1 MDSFWSVLDLE
12 PTQDVSA
19 IKRAYARKARECHPE
34 EDPEG
39 FLRLREAY
47 QTALDYAQRD
57 SAAATGQTERELDQ
71 PPEGAGA
78 LEETGEPEGAGG
90 WILAEEPEDG
100 PNPFEDGEAIRQFL
114 ELYTGKQRRDSKRW
128 LDYFTSTPFLDA
140 ARDARFTQLMLEHI
154 TRLEGEYPVNREFLN
169 WLCVAYQF
177 VGKRIVYR
185 NPDGS
190 DRVEFEFRLYQGA
203 RFDGLEAVL
212 EIAKKGPLPKP
223 FLNNELAILTSFIEY
238 WHLVGL
244 AQAGE
249 WDEAAV
255 GMYSRIIGCYAASYI
270 TDKCR
275 QSQDMD
281 YERHPAGLRV
291 LSHFFE
297 LYELP
302 EELYRIAW
310 QKLDLKSAMMG
321 RAKILYGAVR
331 EQVLARLPDIGGE
344 KRESFA
350 KLKTET
356 IPYFAGCYQRAGSDP
371 QKDAEETDALFSR
384 EDFQRALLDR
394 RFVEE
399 EMLHTWVNEDRCGY
413 YLQRVIDFYEAH
425 DGAPCA
431 RQVIERARQMLAVQ
445 AKADREREDGDA
457 PVPEGPPTLQNRPFF
472 RHWLN
477 TGFCTARDPE
487 TGLNLMDYLNQELPY
502 LADWSRRFLGVEGDC
517 IPEPV
522 TVSLALGEDRV
533 EVRFHLRYMDFL
545 LNGALVCRPC
555 LEWERVA
562 ALADVD
568 GFFFLLPITVTTY
581 DRYGEVKEVLLRRMA
596 DTAAPEE
603 CWAVAAA
610 CLAGQVCSLPLPGE
624 QWSSDGDEPPEDDE
638 LPEDEDEHGDM
649 TQEPLPPEAALPFE
663 LFAEDA
669 EHLYGCAWFQR
680 ARVLLL
686 FQQTQYGRYAAQDGE
701 YEDVPDGEAA
711 VALARQLLEEAVHPR
726 GLALEELENLPEAV
740 YVDPD
745 FLAIAR
751 DPARKGAEMPREL
764 LGEAVTPEILEE
776 LLWLYAD
783 GRMSRLELSWPC
795 AIPAGEEQVC
805 QPRRSLVF
813 LKDGA
818 KYACLY
824 FDDYRAQSYALLAR
838 PELYG
843 KEKTEFV
850 PFRQSKLF
858 SKVIHRGFTTIRR
871 QLPTVFGQVSLPNNV
886 KFQAAGIWDYAVN
899 VTHGRS
905 KYNMDKQLLGGFA
918 EERARNNEDARIY
931 FYAYPDAAVWTD
943 GQGGTQTLAVDE
955 LARDRLQQM
964 LVQFLDGVYPRLRLT
979 WGAEPG
985 GRRHIVLLHEE
996 GRFLMAWLDEGKQE
1010 AEFHVADTRTYM
1022 DVEGKKY
1029 PKATFQGR
1037 IVGAYLVH
1045 DGPALRNALELLV
1058 ANLDE
1063 PKRILHKFAEYAGE
1077 KPVKARPYEAI
1088 WADLVGDGE

>member
-1 MDSFWSVLDLE
+1 MDNFWSVLGLE
-12 PTQDVSA
+12 PTRDVSA

-47 QTALDYAQRD
+47 QAALDYAQRD
-57 SAAATGQTERELDQ
+57 AAAPAGQAGSEPAQ
-71 PPEGAGA
+71 PPEGAS
-78 LEETGEPEGAGG
+78 EPEEGPEG
-90 WILAEEPEDG
+90 WTLVEEPEDG
-100 PNPFEDGEAIRQFL
+100 PNPFEDSEAIRQFL
-114 ELYTGKQRRDSKRW
+114 ELYTGKQRKDSKRW
-128 LDYFTSTPFLDA
+128 LDYFTSAPFLDA
-140 ARDARFTQLMLEHI
+140 AREARFTQLLLEHV

-177 VGKRIVYR
+177 VGKKIVYR

-190 DRVEFEFRLYQGA
+190 DRVEYEFQLYQGA

-212 EIAKKGPLPKP
+212 EIAKRGPLPKP
-223 FLNNELAILTSFIEY
+223 FRNNELAILTSFIEY

-249 WDEAAV
+249 WDEEAV

-270 TDKCR
+270 TDKCQQR
-275 QSQDMD
+275 QDMD

-297 LYELP
+297 RYELP

-310 QKLDLKSAMMG
+310 QKLDLKSAVMG

-371 QKDAEETDALFSR
+371 RKDAEETDALFAR

-399 EMLHTWVNEDRCGY
+399 EMLHTWVNEDRCSY
-413 YLQRVIDFYEAH
+413 YLQRVIDFYESH
-425 DGAPCA
+425 DSAPCA
-431 RQVIERARQMLAVQ
+431 RQVIERARQMLGVR

-472 RHWLN
+472 RHWVN
-477 TGFCTARDPE
+477 TGFCIARDPE

-502 LADWSRRFLGVEGDC
+502 LADWGRRFLGVEGDC

-522 TVSLALGEDRV
+522 TVSLTLGEDRV
-533 EVRFHLRYMDFL
+533 EARFHLRYMDFL

-562 ALADVD
+562 ALADAD

-581 DRYGEVKEVLLRRMA
+581 DRYGEVKEEVLRRLA

-603 CWAVAAA
+603 CRTVLAA
-610 CLAGQVCSLPLPGE
+610 CMAGQVCSLPLPGE
-624 QWSSDGDEPPEDDE
+624 PWASDGDEPPEDDE
-638 LPEDEDEHGDM
+638 PLEDEDEHGCM
-649 TQEPLPPEAALPFE
+649 TREPLPPEAALPFE

-680 ARVLLL
+680 DRVLLL

-701 YEDVPDGEAA
+701 YGDVPDGEAA
-711 VALARQLLEEAVHPR
+711 IALARQLLEEAVHPR

-751 DPARKGAEMPREL
+751 DPKREGAEMPREL
-764 LGEAVTPEILEE
+764 LGEAVTPEALEE

-783 GRMSRLELSWPC
+783 GRVNRLELSWPC
-795 AIPAGEEQVC
+795 AAPAGEEQVC

-813 LKDGA
+813 LKDAG

-824 FDDYRAQSYALLAR
+824 FDDFCAQSYALLAR

-843 KEKTEFV
+843 KGKVEFV
-850 PFRQSKLF
+850 PFRQGELF
-858 SKVIHRGFTTIRR
+858 SKVIHRGFSTIRR
-871 QLPTVFGQVSLPNNV
+871 QLPTVFRQVNWPNNV
-886 KFQAAGIWDYAVN
+886 KFLAAGIWDYAVN
-899 VTHGRS
+899 VTHGRP

-918 EERARNNEDARIY
+918 EERARNNEDARFY
-931 FYAYPDAAVWTD
+931 FYAYPDTAAWTEA
-943 GQGGTQTLAVDE
+943 GGGTETLAVGE
-955 LARDRLQQM
+955 LGRDKLQQT
-964 LVQFLDGVYPRLRLT
+964 LLRFLDGAYPRLRLT
-979 WGAEPG
+979 WGNEPG
-985 GRRHIVLLHEE
+985 GRKHIVLLHEA
-996 GRFLMAWLDEGKQE
+996 GKFLLAWLDEGKQNV
-1010 AEFHVADTRTYM
+1010 EFHVADRYTYM

-1037 IVGAYLVH
+1037 VVGAYLLH
-1045 DGPALRNALELLV
+1045 DGPAALRNALELLI

-1063 PKRILHKFAEYAGE
+1063 PKRILDKFAEYAGE
-1077 KPVKARPYEAI
+1077 KPVKARPYEEI
-1088 WADLVGDGE
+1088 WADLVGGGD

>member
-1 MDSFWSVLDLE
+1 MMVDHWSMLGLEE
-12 PTQDVSA
+12 PTRDVSA
-19 IKRAYARKARECHPE
+19 IRRAYARKSRECHPE

-47 QTALDYAQRD
+47 QAALDWAQRD
-57 SAAATGQTERELDQ
+57 AAAPAGRGEAGSAQ
-71 PPEGAGA
+71 PPEGAG
-78 LEETGEPEGAGG
+78 EPEEPEG
-90 WILAEEPEDG
+90 WTLAEEPEDG

-114 ELYTGKQRRDSKRW
+114 ELYTGKQRKDSKRW
-128 LDYFTSTPFLDA
+128 LDYFTSAPFLDA
-140 ARDARFTQLMLEHI
+140 ARDARFTRLLLEHAA
-154 TRLEGEYPVNREFLN
+154 RLEGEWPVNREFLN

-177 VGKRIVYR
+177 VGKKLVYR

-190 DRVEFEFRLYQGA
+190 DRVEFQFQLYQGA

-223 FLNNELAILTSFIEY
+223 FRNNELAILTSFIEY

-249 WDEAAV
+249 WDEEAV

-270 TDKCR
+270 TDKCQQR
-275 QSQDMD
+275 QDMD

-297 LYELP
+297 RYELP

-310 QKLDLKSAMMG
+310 QKLDLKTAVMG
-321 RAKILYGAVR
+321 RAKILYGALR
-331 EQVLARLPDIGGE
+331 EQVLERLPDICGE

-350 KLKTET
+350 KLKTEA
-356 IPYFAGCYQRAGSDP
+356 IPYFSGCYQRAGSDP
-371 QKDAEETDALFSR
+371 RKDVEETNALFAR

-399 EMLHTWVNEDRCGY
+399 ELLHTWVNEDRCDY
-413 YLQRVIDFYEAH
+413 YLRRIIGFYESH
-425 DGAPCA
+425 DNAPCA
-431 RQVIERARQMLAVQ
+431 RQVIERARQMLAVR
-445 AKADREREDGDA
+445 ARADREREDGNA

-472 RHWLN
+472 RHWVN

-487 TGLNLMDYLNQELPY
+487 TGMNLMDYLNQELPC
-502 LADWSRRFLGVEGDC
+502 LADWGRRFLGVKEDC
-517 IPEPV
+517 VPEPV
-522 TVSLALGEDRV
+522 TMSLMLGEDRV
-533 EVRFHLRYMDFL
+533 EARFHLRYMDFL

-581 DRYGEVKEVLLRRMA
+581 DRYGEVKAELLRRLA

-603 CWAVAAA
+603 CRTVLAA
-610 CLAGQVCSLPLPGE
+610 CLAGQVCRLPLPGE
-624 QWSSDGDEPPEDDE
+624 LWQSDGDEPPEDDE
-638 LPEDEDEHGDM
+638 LLEDGDEHEGM
-649 TQEPLPPEAALPFE
+649 AREPLPPEAALPFE

-680 ARVLLL
+680 DRALVL

-701 YEDVPDGEAA
+701 YEDVPDSEAA
-711 VALARQLLEEAVHPR
+711 VALARQLLEEAIHPR
-726 GLALEELENLPEAV
+726 GLALEELKNLPEAV

-751 DPARKGAEMPREL
+751 DPARKGAELPREL
-764 LGEAVTPEILEE
+764 LGESVTPEILEE
-776 LLWLYAD
+776 LLGWYAD
-783 GRMSRLELSWPC
+783 GRVNRLELSWPC
-795 AIPAGEEQVC
+795 AVPAGEEQVC
-805 QPRRSLVF
+805 RPRRSLVF
-813 LKDGA
+813 LKDDA

-824 FDDYRAQSYALLAR
+824 FDDFRAQSYALLAR

-843 KEKTEFV
+843 KGKTEFV
-850 PFRQSKLF
+850 PFRQGKLF
-858 SKVIHRGFTTIRR
+858 SDVIHRGFSTIRR
-871 QLPTVFGQVSLPNNV
+871 QLPTVFQQVSWPNNV
-886 KFQAAGIWDYAVN
+886 KFRAAGIWSYAVN
-899 VTHGRS
+899 VAHGRS

-918 EERARNNEDARIY
+918 EEWARNNEDARFY

-943 GQGGTQTLAVDE
+943 GQGGTETLAVDE
-955 LARDRLQQM
+955 LARDRLQQT
-964 LVQFLDGVYPRLRLT
+964 LVRFLDGAYPKLRMT
-979 WGAEPG
+979 WGNEPG

-996 GRFLMAWLDEGKQE
+996 GRFLLAWLDEGKQE
-1010 AEFHVADTRTYM
+1010 AEFHVADRHTYM

-1045 DGPALRNALELLV
+1045 DGPALRNALELLA

-1063 PKRILHKFAEYAGE
+1063 PKRVLHKFAEYAGE
-1077 KPVKARPYEAI
+1077 KPVKARSYEAI
-1088 WADLVGDGE
+1088 WADLLGGGD

>member
-1 MDSFWSVLDLE
+1 MMADHWSMLGLEE
-12 PTQDVSA
+12 PTRDISA
-19 IKRAYARKARECHPE
+19 VKRAYARKSREYHPE

-47 QTALDYAQRD
+47 QAALDYAQQD
-57 SAAATGQTERELDQ
+57 DAAPEGQAVPEFAR
-71 PPEGAGA
+71 PPEGAGE
-78 LEETGEPEGAGG
+78 LEEPEG
-90 WILAEEPEDG
+90 WTLAEELEDG
-100 PNPFEDGEAIRQFL
+100 PNPFEGGEAIRQFL
-114 ELYTGKQRRDSKRW
+114 ELYTGKQRKDSKRW
-128 LDYFTSTPFLDA
+128 LDYFTSAPFLDA
-140 ARDARFTQLMLEHI
+140 AREARFTRLLLEQV

-169 WLCVAYQF
+169 WLCAAYQF

-190 DRVEFEFRLYQGA
+190 DRVEFQFQLYQGS
-203 RFDGLEAVL
+203 RFDGLESVL

-223 FLNNELAILTSFIEY
+223 FRNNELAILTSFIEY

-244 AQAGE
+244 TQAGE
-249 WDEAAV
+249 WDEEAV

-270 TDKCR
+270 TDKCQQR
-275 QSQDMD
+275 QDMD

-297 LYELP
+297 RYELP

-310 QKLDLKSAMMG
+310 QKLDLKSAVMG
-321 RAKILYGAVR
+321 RAKILYGSVR

-344 KRESFA
+344 KRESFG
-350 KLKTET
+350 KLRAEANA
-356 IPYFAGCYQRAGSDP
+356 YFIGCCQRTGSDP
-371 QKDAEETDALFSR
+371 QKDREETDALFAR
-384 EDFQRALLDR
+384 EDFPRALLDR

-399 EMLHTWVNEDRCGY
+399 ELLHTWVNENKCGY
-413 YLQRVIDFYEAH
+413 YLQRIIGFYEAH

-431 RQVIERARQMLAVQ
+431 RQVIERAQQMLAVR
-445 AKADREREDGDA
+445 AKADREREDGNA

-472 RHWLN
+472 RHWVN
-477 TGFCTARDPE
+477 TGFCNARDPE

-502 LADWSRRFLGVEGDC
+502 LADWGRRFLGVEGDC

-522 TVSLALGEDRV
+522 TVPLTLGEDRV
-533 EVRFHLRYMDFL
+533 EARFHLRYMDFV

-562 ALADVD
+562 ALAHVD
-568 GFFFLLPITVTTY
+568 EFFFLLPITVTTY
-581 DRYGEVKEVLLRRMA
+581 DRYGEVKAELVRRLA

-603 CWAVAAA
+603 CRAVLAA
-610 CLAGQVCSLPLPGE
+610 CMAGQVCSLPLPGE
-624 QWSSDGDEPPEDDE
+624 QWAPDGDEPPEE
-638 LPEDEDEHGDM
+638 EDEHGGM
-649 TQEPLPPEAALPFE
+649 SRASLPPEAALPFE

-680 ARVLLL
+680 GRALVL

-701 YEDVPDGEAA
+701 YGDVPDEEAA
-711 VALARQLLEEAVHPR
+711 VALAQQLLEEAIHPR
-726 GLALEELENLPEAV
+726 GLALEELKNLPEAV

-751 DPARKGAEMPREL
+751 DPKREGAEMPREL

-783 GRMSRLELSWPC
+783 GRVNRLELSWPC
-795 AIPAGEEQVC
+795 AAPAGEKQTY

-813 LKDGA
+813 LKDDA
-818 KYACLY
+818 KYACFY
-824 FDDYRAQSYALLAR
+824 FDDLRAQSYALLAR

-843 KEKTEFV
+843 KGKTEFV
-850 PFRQSKLF
+850 PFRQGKLF
-858 SKVIHRGFTTIRR
+858 SDVIHRGFSTIRR
-871 QLPTVFGQVSLPNNV
+871 QLPTVFSQVSWPNNV
-886 KFQAAGIWDYAVN
+886 KFRAAGIWNYAVN

-918 EERARNNEDARIY
+918 EERTRNNEDARFY
-931 FYAYPDAAVWTD
+931 FYAYPDTAVWTD
-943 GQGGTQTLAVDE
+943 GQGGTEELAVDE
-955 LARDRLQQM
+955 LARDRLQQTM
-964 LVQFLDGVYPRLRLT
+964 VRLLDGAYPRLRLT
-979 WGAEPG
+979 WGRELG
-985 GRRHIVLLHEE
+985 GRKHIVLLHEE
-996 GRFLMAWLDEGKQE
+996 GRFMLAWLDEEKQD
-1010 AEFHVADTRTYM
+1010 AEFHVADRYTYM

-1045 DGPALRNALELLV
+1045 DGPAMRNALELLI

-1063 PKRILHKFAEYAGE
+1063 PKRVLHKFAEYAGE
-1077 KPVKARPYEAI
+1077 KPVKARSYEAI
-1088 WADLVGDGE
+1088 WADLVGGGD

>member
-1 MDSFWSVLDLE
+1 M
-12 PTQDVSA
+12 
-19 IKRAYARKARECHPE
+19 
-34 EDPEG
+34 
-39 FLRLREAY
+39 
-47 QTALDYAQRD
+47 
-57 SAAATGQTERELDQ
+57 
-71 PPEGAGA
+71 
-78 LEETGEPEGAGG
+78 
-90 WILAEEPEDG
+90 
-100 PNPFEDGEAIRQFL
+100 
-114 ELYTGKQRRDSKRW
+114 ELYTGKQRKDSKRW
-128 LDYFTSTPFLDA
+128 LDYFTSAPFLDA
-140 ARDARFTQLMLEHI
+140 AREARFTQLLLEHV
-154 TRLEGEYPVNREFLN
+154 TRLEGEYSVNREFLN

-190 DRVEFEFRLYQGA
+190 DRVEFQFQLYQGA

-212 EIAKKGPLPKP
+212 EIARKGPLPKP
-223 FLNNELAILTSFIEY
+223 FRNNELAILTSFIEY

-249 WDEAAV
+249 WDEEAV
-255 GMYSRIIGCYAASYI
+255 GMYSRITGCYAAGYI
-270 TDKCR
+270 TDKCQQR
-275 QSQDMD
+275 QDMD

-297 LYELP
+297 RYELP
-302 EELYRIAW
+302 EELYRVAW
-310 QKLDLKSAMMG
+310 QKLDLKTAVMG
-321 RAKILYGAVR
+321 RAKILYGTVR

-350 KLKTET
+350 KLKTEA
-356 IPYFAGCYQRAGSDP
+356 IPYFSGCYQRAGSDP
-371 QKDAEETDALFSR
+371 QKDREETDALFAR
-384 EDFQRALLDR
+384 EDLQRALLD
-394 RFVEE
+394 
-399 EMLHTWVNEDRCGY
+399 
-413 YLQRVIDFYEAH
+413 
-425 DGAPCA
+425 
-431 RQVIERARQMLAVQ
+431 
-445 AKADREREDGDA
+445 
-457 PVPEGPPTLQNRPFF
+457 
-472 RHWLN
+472 
-477 TGFCTARDPE
+477 
-487 TGLNLMDYLNQELPY
+487 
-502 LADWSRRFLGVEGDC
+502 RRFLGVEGDC

-522 TVSLALGEDRV
+522 TVSLTLGEDRV

-562 ALADVD
+562 ALADAD
-568 GFFFLLPITVTTY
+568 EFFFLLPITVTTY
-581 DRYGEVKEVLLRRMA
+581 DRYGEVKEVLLRRLA

-603 CWAVAAA
+603 CRAVAAA
-610 CLAGQVCSLPLPGE
+610 CMAGQVCGLPLPGE

-638 LPEDEDEHGDM
+638 FPEDEDEHEGM

-701 YEDVPDGEAA
+701 YEDVPDEEAA
-711 VALARQLLEEAVHPR
+711 VALARQLLEEAIHPW

-751 DPARKGAEMPREL
+751 DPARKGAETPREL
-764 LGEAVTPEILEE
+764 LGEAVTREALEE

-783 GRMSRLELSWPC
+783 GRVNRLELSWPC
-795 AIPAGEEQVC
+795 AAPAGEEQVRL
-805 QPRRSLVF
+805 PRRSLVF
-813 LKDGA
+813 LKDEG
-818 KYACLY
+818 KFACLY
-824 FDDYRAQSYALLAR
+824 FDDFRAQSYALLAR

-843 KEKTEFV
+843 KGKTEFV
-850 PFRQSKLF
+850 PFRQGELF
-858 SKVIHRGFTTIRR
+858 SDVIHRGFSTIRR
-871 QLPTVFGQVSLPNNV
+871 QLPTVFRQVSRPNNV
-886 KFQAAGIWDYAVN
+886 KFRAAGIWNYAVN

-918 EERARNNEDARIY
+918 EERARNNEDARFY
-931 FYAYPDAAVWTD
+931 FYAYPGTAVWTD
-943 GQGGTQTLAVDE
+943 CQGGMETLAVDQ

-964 LVQFLDGVYPRLRLT
+964 LVRSLDGAYPRMRLT
-979 WGAEPG
+979 WGNEPG

-996 GRFLMAWLDEGKQE
+996 GRFMLAWLDEEKRE
-1010 AEFHVADTRTYM
+1010 AEFHVADRHTYM

-1037 IVGAYLVH
+1037 VVGAYLVH
-1045 DGPALRNALELLV
+1045 DGPALRNALELLI

-1063 PKRILHKFAEYAGE
+1063 PKRVLHKFAEYAGE
-1077 KPVKARPYEAI
+1077 KPVKARSYEAI
-1088 WADLVGDGE
+1088 WADLVGGGE

>member
-1 MDSFWSVLDLE
+1 MDSFWGDLGLE
-12 PTQDVSA
+12 PTREVSA

-57 SAAATGQTERELDQ
+57 GAVPAGQARAESAQ
-71 PPEGAGA
+71 PPEGTEA
-78 LEETGEPEGAGG
+78 LEASREPEGAGG
-90 WILAEEPEDG
+90 WTLAEEPEDG

-140 ARDARFTQLMLEHI
+140 ARDAQFTQLMLEHV

-177 VGKRIVYR
+177 VGKKIVYR

-190 DRVEFEFRLYQGA
+190 DRVEFQFQLYQGA

-212 EIAKKGPLPKP
+212 EIARKGPLPKP
-223 FLNNELAILTSFIEY
+223 FLNNELAVLTSFIEY

-249 WDEAAV
+249 WDEEAV

-275 QSQDMD
+275 QSPDMD

-310 QKLDLKSAMMG
+310 QKLDLKSAVMG
-321 RAKILYGAVR
+321 RAKILYGTVR

-350 KLKTET
+350 KLKSET
-356 IPYFAGCYQRAGSDP
+356 NAYFIGCYQRAGSDP
-371 QKDAEETDALFSR
+371 QKDREETDTLFAR

-399 EMLHTWVNEDRCGY
+399 DMLHIWVNENKCDY

-445 AKADREREDGDA
+445 AKADREREDGNA
-457 PVPEGPPTLQNRPFF
+457 PVREGTPTLRDRPFF
-472 RHWLN
+472 RHWVN

-487 TGLNLMDYLNQELPY
+487 TGMNLMDYLNQELPY

-522 TVSLALGEDRV
+522 TVSLMLGEDRV

-545 LNGALVCRPC
+545 RNGVLVCRPC

-562 ALADVD
+562 VLADTD
-568 GFFFLLPITVTTY
+568 PFFFFLPITVTTY
-581 DRYGEVKEVLLRRMA
+581 NRYEEVKAELLRRLE

-603 CWAVAAA
+603 CRGAVAA
-610 CLAGQVCSLPLPGE
+610 CLAGQMCRLPLPGE
-624 QWSSDGDEPPEDDE
+624 LLVPDGDEPPEDGE
-638 LPEDEDEHGDM
+638 ALKDEDEHEGM

-680 ARVLLL
+680 DRALLL
-686 FQQTQYGRYAAQDGE
+686 FQQTQYGRFGAEDGE
-701 YEDVPDGEAA
+701 YEDVPDSEAA
-711 VALARQLLEEAVHPR
+711 VALAQQLLEEAIHPR
-726 GLALEELENLPEAV
+726 GLALEELKNLPEAV

-745 FLAIAR
+745 FMTIAR
-751 DPARKGAEMPREL
+751 DPNREGAEMPREL
-764 LGEAVTPEILEE
+764 LGEAVTREALEE

-783 GRMSRLELSWPC
+783 GRVNRLELSWSC
-795 AIPAGEEQVC
+795 AAPAGEEQVC
-805 QPRRSLVF
+805 VPRRSLVF

-824 FDDYRAQSYALLAR
+824 FDDFRAQFYALLAR

-843 KEKTEFV
+843 KGKTEFV

-858 SKVIHRGFTTIRR
+858 SDVIHRGFSTIRR
-871 QLPTVFGQVSLPNNV
+871 QLPTVFSQVSWPNIL
-886 KFQAAGIWDYAVN
+886 AAGIWNYAVN

-918 EERARNNEDARIY
+918 EERARNNEDARFY
-931 FYAYPDAAVWTD
+931 FYAYPDAAVWMD
-943 GQGGTQTLAVDE
+943 GQGGTQGLAVDE
-955 LARDRLQQM
+955 LARDRLQQT
-964 LVQFLDGVYPRLRLT
+964 LVRFLEGAYPRLRLT
-979 WGAEPG
+979 WGSEPG

-996 GRFLMAWLDEGKQE
+996 GRFLLAWLDEEKQD
-1010 AEFHVADTRTYM
+1010 AEFHVADRYTYM

-1037 IVGAYLVH
+1037 VVGAYLVH
-1045 DGPALRNALELLV
+1045 DCPALRNALELLI

-1063 PKRILHKFAEYAGE
+1063 PKRVLHKFAEYAGE
-1077 KPVKARPYEAI
+1077 KPVKARSYEDI